1 MVALHFT
8 NGLVRRVRSQGLA
21 APLVVATVGLLMVVG
36 LGGRS
41 FYRWWRTDVK
51 HTTLFEMVALGEEL
65 RERAP
70 LDTKVAVVWAGALPY
85 FSRLYTIDL
94 LGKSDKV
101 IARSTPHNMSPG
113 HNKWNYEH
121 SIGVLEPDIIVQL
134 WRARKEDIEY
144 VTKLGYSGEP
154 NGMYFRKSPQTYARA
169 VGPRATSQS
178 RLKPNGLLS
187 VGHASGHSSAMR
199 ARSSG

>member
-1 MVALHFT
+1 MAIFAVAMLYTIYIGGDTWERPFHANRFLATTTPLLIAVALHLT
-8 NGLVRRVRSQGLA
+8 NAQVRRVRSLGFA
-21 APLVVATVGLLMVVG
+21 APLVVALVGLLLVVG

-41 FYRWWRTDVK
+41 FYRWWRSDVK
-51 HTTLFEMVALGEEL
+51 HSTLFEMVALGEEL

-121 SIGVLEPDIIVQL
+121 SIGVLKPDIIVEM
-134 WRARKEDIEY
+134 WKPRKEDIEY
-144 VTKLGYSGEP
+144 LTKLGYSGKP
-154 NGMYFRKSPQTYARA
+154 NGMYFR
-169 VGPRATSQS
+169 
-178 RLKPNGLLS
+178 
-187 VGHASGHSSAMR
+187 ASF
-199 ARSSG
+199 